1 MRRKLTSSTL
11 SAPTSVSSTRVT
23 HVWCLKCSSR
33 TFTISW
39 STVSSAHC
47 LWGTSAPSCS
57 RWPRPWWSWRA
68 WVSSTL
74 IWSLRTSCWWTPS
87 DSPTG
92 WRSSTLGQPVTSPKP
107 SARLT
112 SSLATTGD
120 RLSVICTCLMITHP
134 FSRDYIPRLWDY
146 VVVITRLNPFSAFYP
161 QSPWDHPWSAVLW
174 SHWHVVTGLCD
185 CRALSGLA
193 VISRSFRIWPGLT
206 CCYCYYQKKN

>member
-1 MRRKLTSSTL
+1 MYSLWYCNRLFKFNVTTLLRTWHIYIKRLFSHFLYLSLTPHISSRWAYWTVLVRKTLTSSTL
-11 SAPTSVSSTRVT
+11 SAPTSVSSTRAT

-47 LWGTSAPSCS
+47 PWGTSAPSCS

-92 WRSSTLGQPVTSPKP
+92 WRSSTLGQPVTSLKR

-112 SSLATTGD
+112 FSLATTGE
-120 RLSVICTCLMITHP
+120 R
-134 FSRDYIPRLWDY
+134 
-146 VVVITRLNPFSAFYP
+146 
-161 QSPWDHPWSAVLW
+161 
-174 SHWHVVTGLCD
+174 
-185 CRALSGLA
+185 
-193 VISRSFRIWPGLT
+193 
-206 CCYCYYQKKN
+206 